1 MKRKLKVL
9 VIHGPNLNLLG
20 ERSPEIYGSRTL
32 SQLNGDLRTRAR
44 ALGIQLRTYQS
55 NHEGRIIDK
64 IHELRKWMDG
74 LVINPGALTHYS
86 FALREAIDAVR
97 VRTYEVHLSNIH
109 ARPEPWRRISVLAE
123 IVEGQI
129 IGQGIDSYREALEA
143 LTRAPP
149 EGSPP
154 GNRRA

>member
-1 MKRKLKVL
+1 MKPKMNVL

-20 ERSPEIYGSRTL
+20 ERSPEIYGKMTL
-32 SQLNGDLRTRAR
+32 PQLNTELRKTAR
-44 ALGIQLRTYQS
+44 SLGIQLRVFQS
-55 NHEGRIIDK
+55 NHEGKIIDK
-64 IHELRKWMDG
+64 IHEQRKWMQG

-86 FALREAIDAVR
+86 YSLREAIDAVR

-129 IGQGIDSYREALEA
+129 VGKGIDSYREALSNFS
-143 LTRAPP
+143 R
-149 EGSPP
+149 
-154 GNRRA
+154 NRS

>member
-1 MKRKLKVL
+1 MNVL

-20 ERSPEIYGSRTL
+20 ERSPEIYGTMTL
-32 SQLNGDLRTRAR
+32 SQLNAELRKTAR
-44 ALGIQLRTYQS
+44 SLGIQLRVFQS
-55 NHEGRIIDK
+55 NHEGEIIDK
-64 IHELRKWMDG
+64 IHKQRKWMQG

-86 FALREAIDAVR
+86 YAVREAIDAVR

-129 IGQGIDSYREALEA
+129 VGKGVDSYREALTS
-143 LTRAPP
+143 LSRTR
-149 EGSPP
+149 S
-154 GNRRA
+154 

>member
-32 SQLNGDLRTRAR
+32 SQLNSDLHKSAR
-44 ALGIQLRTYQS
+44 ALGIELRIYQS
-55 NHEGRIIDK
+55 NHEGKIIDK

-86 FALREAIDAVR
+86 YSLREAIDAVR
-97 VRTYEVHLSNIH
+97 VRAYEVHLSDIH
-109 ARPEPWRRISVLAE
+109 ARTEPWRRISVLAE
-123 IVEGQI
+123 ITEGQI
-129 IGQGIDSYREALEA
+129 MGKGVDSYREALLA
-143 LTRAPP
+143 LTRPP
-149 EGSPP
+149 PQPQPSKEPW
-154 GNRRA
+154 